1 MKKVYIHSIIIYIPS
16 CFFIY
21 QSSPRHDSGV
31 ISDPRTTNS
40 SIAIANEN
48 EINVEVVRSEH
59 PPSLSC
65 SRQSLHSPGAPTVGT
80 SVVSPAPQTQQ
91 SSPKDSAPGEREV
104 EVEEGKDMKHRVGE
118 IKLRN

>member
-1 MKKVYIHSIIIYIPS
+1 M
-16 CFFIY
+16 FFIY

-40 SIAIANEN
+40 SIAKEN

-59 PPSLSC
+59 PPSSSC
-65 SRQSLHSPGAPTVGT
+65 SHQSLHSPGAPTVGT
-80 SVVSPAPQTQQ
+80 SVLSPAPQTHR
-91 SSPKDSAPGEREV
+91 SSPKDSAPGEREG
-104 EVEEGKDMKHRVGE
+104 EVEEGKDMKQRVGE